1 MSKIEKLIDKLLKG
15 KGDDNFDFEDL
26 KKILDHFGFK
36 YRNKGSSHFVF
47 SKQGI
52 YERINIQK
60 QKNKS
65 QAKSY
70 QVKQVREIINKYIK
84 RDENKI

>member
-36 YRNKGSSHFVF
+36 YRNQGSSHFVF

-70 QVKQVREIINKYIK
+70 QVKQVRGIINKYIK

>member
-36 YRNKGSSHFVF
+36 YRNKG
-47 SKQGI
+47 
-52 YERINIQK
+52 
-60 QKNKS
+60 
-65 QAKSY
+65 
-70 QVKQVREIINKYIK
+70 
-84 RDENKI
+84 